1 MLTALTTTS
10 ADPAVAVGAIIG
22 SVVAA
27 VLGIVIAGL
36 PTAGVFRKAGEPGWQ
51 GFVPILNT
59 FVLLKVAGRPLWWFL
74 LLLVPVVNLVVL
86 VVVWNDVSRSFGHGT
101 GFTVGLVLLPLIFLY
116 VLWLDG
122 STYRGPAAAAP
133 AAAAPAVA

>member
-1 MLTALTTTS
+1 MGTL
-10 ADPAVAVGAIIG
+10 VGT
-22 SVVAA
+22 VVAA
-27 VLGIVIAGL
+27 IFGIVIAGL

-59 FVLLKVAGRPLWWFL
+59 FVLLKIAGRPLWWFL
-74 LLLVPVVNLVVL
+74 LLLVPVVNVVVL
-86 VVVWNDVSRSFGHGT
+86 IVLWNDVSKSFGHGP

-122 STYRGPAAAAP
+122 STYRGPAAAQP
-133 AAAAPAVA
+133 AAAPAVA